1 MRVNAE
7 RGRSGMSLENARK
20 RAPANPFA
28 GCGALLA
35 LVMSGRGTSRAGL
48 VAASNLSRAT
58 VSQRLAHLFKA
69 GLVTETDETLPSG
82 GRPARVLRV
91 DPSFGAVL
99 AADIGESSIRIGVT
113 DLDATVIDHH
123 LFECDLR
130 QGPEATLT
138 RIGVEAE
145 ALLRRARIHKRV
157 VLGIGVSLPA
167 PVDFAAGKVVGP
179 SIMTGWDEFDIC
191 GWLSARLG
199 IEAVA
204 DNDVNLLALH
214 EHRSYWR
221 DVDDFFFVKAGTG
234 IGSGIFAGGAVYRGA
249 NGAAGDIGHIQL
261 GVEDGPLCRCGKL
274 GCVEAR
280 AAGWAIARDL
290 RVLGIDAHDA
300 KDVVALA
307 EQNRPEVV
315 KLLRQSG
322 RVIGEAISDAVS
334 ILNPSVIIIGGTL
347 ARTGDRL
354 LSGIRELVYQR
365 CLPLATRQLTV
376 SLSQADS
383 LGGLRGASRLA
394 IDLSLAPD
402 RVDRMLAGRL
412 GRRSSR
418 RLRQNAADTRSFA

>member
-1 MRVNAE
+1 MRTE
-7 RGRSGMSLENARK
+7 RAK

-35 LVMSGRGTSRAGL
+35 LILSGSGTSRAAL
-48 VAASNLSRAT
+48 VTASDLSRAT
-58 VSQRLAHLFKA
+58 VSQRLAHLFKV
-69 GLVTETDETLPSG
+69 GLVTETDETLRSG

-91 DPSFGAVL
+91 NPSFGAVL

-113 DLDATVIDHH
+113 DLNATVIDHH
-123 LFECDLR
+123 LFNCDLR
-130 QGPEATLT
+130 VGPEETLT
-138 RIGVEAE
+138 RISAEAE
-145 ALLRRARIHKRV
+145 TLLRRAGRDRRT

-191 GWLSARLG
+191 GWLGARLG
-199 IEAVA
+199 VEAAA

-214 EHRSYWR
+214 EHRSHWPN
-221 DVDDFFFVKAGTG
+221 VDDFFFVKAGTG

-249 NGAAGDIGHIQL
+249 HGAAGDIGHIQL

-290 RVLGIDAHDA
+290 RVLGIEAHDA

-334 ILNPSVIIIGGTL
+334 ILNPSVIIVGGTL

-365 CLPLATRQLTV
+365 CLPLATRHLTV
-376 SLSQADS
+376 ALSQADP
-383 LGGLRGASRLA
+383 LAGLRGAAQLA
-394 IDLSLAPD
+394 IDRSLAPD
-402 RVDRMLAGRL
+402 RVDRILEQRLA
-412 GRRSSR
+412 RRPLR
-418 RLRQNAADTRSFA
+418 RQKTEYPERFV

>member
-1 MRVNAE
+1 MRTE
-7 RGRSGMSLENARK
+7 GPDK
-20 RAPANPFA
+20 RTPANPFA

-35 LVMSGRGTSRAGL
+35 LVRAGSGASRAAL
-48 VAASNLSRAT
+48 VNASELSRAT
-58 VSQRLAHLFKA
+58 VSQRLAHLFRA
-69 GLVTETDETLPSG
+69 GLVTETDQTLPSG

-91 DPSFGAVL
+91 NPSFGVVL
-99 AADIGESSIRIGVT
+99 AADIGESSFRVGVT
-113 DLDATVIDHH
+113 DLDGTVIAHH
-123 LFECDLR
+123 LFDCDLR
-130 QGPEATLT
+130 VGPEATLT
-138 RIGVEAE
+138 RIAAEAE
-145 ALLRRARIHKRV
+145 VLLRRARLDRRA

-199 IEAVA
+199 VEAVA

-214 EHRSYWR
+214 EHRTYWR
-221 DVDDFFFVKAGTG
+221 NVDDFFFVKAGTG
-234 IGSGIFAGGAVYRGA
+234 IGSGIFAGGVVYRGA

-290 RVLGIDAHDA
+290 RVLGIEAHDA

-334 ILNPSVIIIGGTL
+334 ILNPSVIIVGGTL

-376 SLSQADS
+376 ALSQADP
-383 LGGLRGASRLA
+383 LAGLRGAAQLA
-394 IDLSLAPD
+394 VDRGLAPD
-402 RVDRMLAGRL
+402 RIDRILAERPA
-412 GRRSSR
+412 RPPSR
-418 RLRQNAADTRSFA
+418 RRRQATADPHRSV

>member
-1 MRVNAE
+1 
-7 RGRSGMSLENARK
+7 
-20 RAPANPFA
+20 
-28 GCGALLA
+28 
-35 LVMSGRGTSRAGL
+35 
-48 VAASNLSRAT
+48 AT
-58 VSQRLAHLFKA
+58 VSQRLTYLFKA
-69 GLVTETDETLPSG
+69 GLVTESDETLPSG

-91 DPSFGAVL
+91 NPSFGVVL
-99 AADIGESSIRIGVT
+99 AADIGEGRIRIGVT
-113 DLDATVIDHH
+113 DLDASVIADH
-123 LFECDLR
+123 LFDCDLR
-130 QGPEATLT
+130 LGPAATLS
-138 RIGVEAE
+138 RIATEAE
-145 ALLRRARIHKRV
+145 SLIKRTRLTKPA

-179 SIMTGWDEFDIC
+179 SIMTGWDEFDIR

-221 DVDDFFFVKAGTG
+221 NVDDFFYVKAGTG

-290 RVLGIDAHDA
+290 RVQGIEAHDA
-300 KDVVALA
+300 RDVVALA
-307 EQNRPEVV
+307 EQNRPEVI

-334 ILNPSVIIIGGTL
+334 ILNPSVIIVGGTL

-376 SLSQADS
+376 ALARPDD
-383 LGGLRGASRLA
+383 LGGLRGAARLA
-394 IDLSLAPD
+394 IDTSLAPD
-402 RVDRMLAGRL
+402 RVDRILAARL
-412 GRRSSR
+412 ARRSTHRTDRTDAR
-418 RLRQNAADTRSFA
+418 RTFA